1 MSKVVYIVGSL
12 RKDSYNKKL
21 AERMQEVT
29 GGEVVCLN
37 DMVFMNEDLEAN
49 PPKVVSDL
57 REKVVAADRIVFVSP
72 EYNYTVP
79 GTLKNAIDWL
89 SRPYGDNKPAIIGKS
104 AAVCGASLSFIGTA
118 RMQKDLKGILAM
130 LGVKF
135 YPKDLFVSINIET
148 GTWDEQTDE
157 RIVSF
162 AEGL

>member
-57 REKVVAADRIVFVSP
+57 REKVVSSDRIVFVSP
-72 EYNYTVP
+72 
-79 GTLKNAIDWL
+79 D
-89 SRPYGDNKPAIIGKS
+89 
-104 AAVCGASLSFIGTA
+104 
-118 RMQKDLKGILAM
+118 
-130 LGVKF
+130 
-135 YPKDLFVSINIET
+135 VSINMET
-148 GTWDEQTDE
+148 GNWDEQTDE

>member
-21 AERMQEVT
+21 AERMKEVT

-49 PPKVVSDL
+49 PPEVVSDL
-57 REKVVAADRIVFVSP
+57 REKVVAAERVVFVSP
-72 EYNYTVP
+72 EYNYTVL

-89 SRPYGDNKPAIIGKS
+89 SRPYGDNKPAIVGKS
-104 AAVCGASLSFIGTA
+104 VAVCGASLSFIGTA

-130 LGVKF
+130 LGAKF
-135 YPKDLFVSINIET
+135 YPKDLFVTINMET

>member
-1 MSKVVYIVGSL
+1 MSKIVYIVGSL

-21 AERMQEVT
+21 AERMQGVT
-29 GGEVVCLN
+29 GGDVVCLN

-57 REKVVAADRIVFVSP
+57 REKVVAAERVVFVSP
-72 EYNYTVP
+72 EYNYSVP

-89 SRPYGDNKPAIIGKS
+89 SRPYGDNKPAIVGKS
-104 AAVCGASLSFIGTA
+104 VAVCGASLSFIGTA

-130 LGVKF
+130 LGAKF
-135 YPKDLFVSINIET
+135 YPKDLFVTINMET

>member
-21 AERMQEVT
+21 AERMKEVT
-29 GGEVVCLN
+29 GGDVVCLN

-57 REKVVAADRIVFVSP
+57 REKVVDADRVVFVSP
-72 EYNYTVP
+72 EYNYSVP
-79 GTLKNAIDWL
+79 GTIKNAIDWL
-89 SRPYGDNKPAIIGKS
+89 SRPYGDNKPAIVGKS
-104 AAVCGASLSFIGTA
+104 VAVCGASLSFIGTA

-130 LGVKF
+130 LGAKF
-135 YPKDLFVSINIET
+135 YPKDLFVTINMET

>member
-21 AERMQEVT
+21 AERMKEVT

-49 PPKVVSDL
+49 PPKGVSDL
-57 REKVVAADRIVFVSP
+57 REKVVAAERVVFVSP
-72 EYNYTVP
+72 EYNYSVP

-89 SRPYGDNKPAIIGKS
+89 SRPYGDNKPAIVGKS
-104 AAVCGASLSFIGTA
+104 VAVCGASLSFIGTA

-130 LGVKF
+130 LGAKF
-135 YPKDLFVSINIET
+135 YPKDLFVTINMET